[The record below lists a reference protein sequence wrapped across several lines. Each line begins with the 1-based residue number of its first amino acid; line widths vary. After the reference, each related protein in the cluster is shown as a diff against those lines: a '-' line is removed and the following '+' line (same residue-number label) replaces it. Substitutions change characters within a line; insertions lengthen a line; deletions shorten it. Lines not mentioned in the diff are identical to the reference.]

1 MINIFDKLKNPAL
14 AGLIKDQRVREL
26 ITRREFRVS
35 DDYLQREFI
44 GQAGDDELRELS
56 IRFFEGHGELRGVV
70 KKRLLPAISFSTR
83 FTLHGVEFNS
93 MGKRLHLAI
102 EQVKPLDLEWVTRR
116 IVERVPF
123 LAYNDGLVTC
133 DLTRVPRLRDLLAYE
148 LKGMQL
154 ANFVTLREIG
164 FQDGALVGRIALCL

>member
-26 ITRREFRVS
+26 ITRREFRIS

-44 GQAGDDELRELS
+44 DRAGDEELRELS
-56 IRFFEGHGELRGVV
+56 LRFFDGHGELRGLV
-70 KKRLLPAISFSTR
+70 KKRLLPAISFSAR

-93 MGKRLHLAI
+93 MGKRLHLAM
-102 EQVKPLDLEWVTRR
+102 EEVKPLDLEWVTRR

-123 LAYNDGLVTC
+123 LTYNDGLVTC
-133 DLTRVPRLRDLLAYE
+133 DLTGVPRLADLLAFE

-154 ANFVTLREIG
+154 ANLVTLREIA
-164 FQDGALVGRIALCL
+164 FQE